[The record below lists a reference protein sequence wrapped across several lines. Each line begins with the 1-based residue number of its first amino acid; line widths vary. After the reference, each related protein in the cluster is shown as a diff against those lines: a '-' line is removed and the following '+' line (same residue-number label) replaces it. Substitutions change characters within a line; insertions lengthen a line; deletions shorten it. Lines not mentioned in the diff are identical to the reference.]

1 MKKRDKHEIL
11 NTNVLTNKPWLAEE
25 VNSRIIERNG
35 VFNITENKFEEH
47 KWFHLLN
54 VFSKYG
60 EITRG
65 NKIKLF
71 ENSRDSYLSMIE
83 SIDLAKKRIWFETYI
98 FEECETG
105 ENFIDSFC
113 KASRRGCEVILLL
126 DAFGSYNFPKRWEQK
141 LLKNDVKVVW
151 FNPISQIFKDTFLF
165 RNHRKLLIA
174 DENAFCGSI
183 NITNRVSDSSLYDEI
198 NIQNFNTVYS
208 SITKQLIFLLKQI
221 AYLISPIKINK
232 LCFYDVH
239 AEIKGPATY
248 DLGKVFIDSLKES
261 KYKYI
266 PIMFERP
273 KEIENG
279 TILQVLYSNTRRQHR
294 GIQNVLS
301 IATKNSSSCIY
312 LTTSYFF
319 PPNFLCKAIQT
330 AINNNVKVSMLLSGK
345 SDIPGDT
352 IATKYLIKRFLNNNA
367 RFFFTRNLHC
377 HAKYI
382 TIDGIWSSFGSFNWD
397 GFSANRNLEV
407 SVASFDPK
415 IAGQFMKMQ
424 SKMTNSF
431 QSTEQTINQWKEQSN
446 LTRACSKMAYILI
459 KLVNKFLS

>member
-1 MKKRDKHEIL
+1 MKREDKNEII
-11 NTNVLTNKPWLAEE
+11 NTNYSAPKPWIAEE
-25 VNSRIIERNG
+25 IDNRLIERNSI
-35 VFNITENKFEEH
+35 FNICENKSERN
-47 KWFHLLN
+47 KWFQLMN
-54 VFSKYG
+54 IFSKYG

-83 SIDLAKKRIWFETYI
+83 SIDSAKKRVWFETYI

-105 ENFIDSFC
+105 ENFVDSFC

-126 DAFGSYNFPKRWEQK
+126 DAFGSYYFPKRWEQK
-141 LLKNDVKVVW
+141 LLKNNVKVIW
-151 FNPISQIFKDTFLF
+151 FNPISQIFKDTLLF

-174 DENAFCGSI
+174 DEKAFCGSI
-183 NITNRVSDSSLYDEI
+183 NITNRINDSSLYDEI
-198 NIQNFNTVYS
+198 NIQNYNIIHN
-208 SITKQLIFLLKQI
+208 SITRHFIFLFKQI
-221 AYLISPIKINK
+221 IYSISPIKINK

-261 KYKYI
+261 RCGYI
-266 PIMFERP
+266 PIMFQRP
-273 KEIENG
+273 KEIKNG

-294 GIQNVLS
+294 GIQNVLN
-301 IATKNSSSCIY
+301 IATKNSCNCIF

-330 AINNNVKVSMLLSGK
+330 AINNNVKVSMLLSGR

-352 IATKYLIKRFLNNNA
+352 IATKYLIKRFINNNA
-367 RFFFTRNLHC
+367 RFFFTRNIHC

-415 IAGQFMKMQ
+415 VANQFMKMQ
-424 SKMTNSF
+424 SKMTHSF
-431 QSTEQTINQWKEQSN
+431 QSTEQTINQWREQSKF
-446 LTRACSKMAYILI
+446 TRFCSKAAYILI
-459 KLVNKFLS
+459 KLVNKYLS

>member
-1 MKKRDKHEIL
+1 MKRKDKNEII
-11 NTNVLTNKPWLAEE
+11 NTNYIASKPWLAEE
-25 VNSRIIERNG
+25 VNNRLKERDNI
-35 VFNITENKFEEH
+35 FNVCEDEFESN
-47 KWFHLLN
+47 KWFQLMN
-54 VFSKYG
+54 KFSKYG

-83 SIDLAKKRIWFETYI
+83 SIDSAKKRVWFETYI

-105 ENFIDSFC
+105 EKFVDSFC
-113 KASRRGCEVILLL
+113 EASQRGCEVILLL
-126 DAFGSYNFPKRWEQK
+126 DAFGSSKFPKRWEQK
-141 LLKNDVKVVW
+141 LLKNNVKVIW

-174 DENAFCGSI
+174 DEKAYCGSI
-183 NITNRVSDSSLYDEI
+183 NITNRINDSSLNDEA
-198 NIQNFNTVYS
+198 NIKNYNIICNSAY
-208 SITKQLIFLLKQI
+208 KKLIFLFKQVI
-221 AYLISPIKINK
+221 YSISPIKVNK

-239 AEIKGPATY
+239 AEIEGPATY

-261 KYKYI
+261 KCGQI
-266 PIMFERP
+266 PIIFQRP
-273 KEIENG
+273 KEIKNG

-294 GIQNVLS
+294 GIQNVLN
-301 IATKNSSSCIY
+301 IATKNSNSYIY

-319 PPNFLCKAIQT
+319 PPSFLRRAIQT
-330 AINNNVKVSMLLSGK
+330 AINNNVKVSMLLSGR

-352 IATKYLIKRFLNNNA
+352 IATKYLIKRFIQNNV
-367 RFFFTRNLHC
+367 RFFFTRNIHC

-407 SVASFDPK
+407 SVASFDSK
-415 IAGQFMKMQ
+415 IASQLMKMH
-424 SKMTNSF
+424 SKMTHSF
-431 QSTEQTINQWKEQSN
+431 QSTEQTINQWNEQSR
-446 LTRACSKMAYILI
+446 LTRVCSKAAYMLI
-459 KLVNKFLS
+459 KFVNKYL